1 MFTSS
6 ASTRD
11 VIAQVDGKRAM
22 PISGSQCFVCISE
35 PHARAMLPV
44 SELPANDIR
53 LTGASVKRSPRRN
66 QPSELI
72 LLGRSRSRKTGG
84 IGLRVFQPAPGVV
97 EDDPVVGLQ
106 KPRSQQLFER
116 C

>member
-1 MFTSS
+1 
-6 ASTRD
+6 
-11 VIAQVDGKRAM
+11 
-22 PISGSQCFVCISE
+22 
-35 PHARAMLPV
+35 MLPV

-116 C
+116 CGAGGALWGGEDALLGSHLDAGIQHFGIANRNGCAAA